1 MGAVS
6 KVRSL
11 FVPALEFRVEEFK
24 RFFFVFVSGLA
35 VKIGA
40 EGFGLWV

>member
-1 MGAVS
+1 M
-6 KVRSL
+6 
-11 FVPALEFRVEEFK
+11 PALEFRVEEFK
-24 RFFFVFVSGLA
+24 SFFLFFLSGLA